1 MQNLI
6 SSLLNGKNEIASEV
20 IAMSMLV
27 AAKEGAKMYLDA
39 TLTSSNPELR
49 LIYSN
54 GLNQMVSGHSAVTE
68 LAICKKWIN
77 PNTQLLQQLS
87 DVYNKSE

>member
-6 SSLLNGKNEIASEV
+6 SNLINGKDQINGDI

-54 GLNQMVSGHSAVTE
+54 GLNQMVAGHSAVTE
-68 LAICKKWIN
+68 LAICKGWVN
-77 PNTQLLQQLS
+77 PNTPLLQQLS
-87 DVYNKSE
+87 DLYNKSE

>member
-1 MQNLI
+1 MKNLI

-54 GLNQMVSGHSAVTE
+54 GLNQMVAGHSAVTE

-77 PNTQLLQQLS
+77 PNTQLLEQLS